1 MSTPAVVAIVV
12 AAAALMAAAY
22 VFGNRAFTSAAVRRI
37 EARRGR
43 PLPPLD
49 EQLDLD
55 DLPLLYCQ
63 RYKPPHQ
70 RETSFERTSID
81 GRPLVIGRVE
91 NLVGR
96 KTSDTGY
103 VAIAAVPPT
112 WPAFILNRQAVAP
125 HARGLG
131 PRLALGLGE
140 AERLFDVRCH
150 DEAFARRLL
159 TPEVQ
164 AWLLH
169 APVPTYV
176 EAGPGVAI
184 LVLATTRGRSAEEA
198 GSFLDELLSLAEG
211 AVG

>member
-1 MSTPAVVAIVV
+1 MSTAAVVAIVI
-12 AAAALMAAAY
+12 AGAALMAGAY
-22 VFGNRAFTSAAVRRI
+22 IFGNRAFTNAGMRRI
-37 EARRGR
+37 DALRGR
-43 PLPPLD
+43 RLPPLD

-63 RYKPPHQ
+63 RYKPPHR
-70 RETSFERTSID
+70 RETSFEQTSID

-112 WPAFILNRQAVAP
+112 WPAFILDRQAVAP

-140 AERLFDVRCH
+140 AERLFDVRCC

-176 EAGPGVAI
+176 EVGPGVAI
-184 LVLATTRGRSAEEA
+184 LVLATTRGRSVEEA
-198 GSFLDELLSLAEG
+198 GSLLDELLSLAEHAG
-211 AVG
+211 G